1 MFYHW
6 ACLVFHFLK
15 PSKTLSVRAVIRER
29 MNKSLPIVLSLCQ
42 KKKTNYTH
50 HCQMMTITNSN
61 WPAERA
67 WALIPALQWATLTP
81 RRHDVVFA
89 LLRTSL
95 CLFPWSLLLT
105 SAVGVGVG
113 AYAGKKHAQLGK
125 NGIWYPHVRQ
135 AQGARP
141 NFCLQLRTY
150 EDVIRSLL
158 CFSKKSDLHRI
169 VF

>member
-67 WALIPALQWATLTP
+67 WALYLPYSGP
-81 RRHDVVFA
+81 RWPLAGMMLF
-89 LLRTSL
+89 LL
-95 CLFPWSLLLT
+95 CLEHPSASSLGPFFSHLPWAWGWGHMQGRNMLSLEKMVSGT
-105 SAVGVGVG
+105 HMW
-113 AYAGKKHAQLGK
+113 GKPREPDQIFACNWEHTK
-125 NGIWYPHVRQ
+125 
-135 AQGARP
+135 
-141 NFCLQLRTY
+141 T
-150 EDVIRSLL
+150 
-158 CFSKKSDLHRI
+158 
-169 VF
+169 